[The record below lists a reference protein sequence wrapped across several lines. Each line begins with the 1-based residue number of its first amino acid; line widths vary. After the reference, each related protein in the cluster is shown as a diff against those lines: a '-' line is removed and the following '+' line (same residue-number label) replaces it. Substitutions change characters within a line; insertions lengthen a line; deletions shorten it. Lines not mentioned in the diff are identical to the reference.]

1 MVKAGARFL
10 KRRGKIFFIAGQYI
24 IMLFGSSGIR
34 TKFDRTLLDTALKIG
49 SALASKSSDIIVGM
63 DTRTTSPLLTHL
75 VVSGILG
82 SGGTAYL
89 AGVVPTP
96 TLAFSTRIVQAGCMV
111 TASHN
116 PEEYNGLK
124 LFNPDGSSFT
134 RPQQLEMEE
143 MLKTQYWTD
152 WQHQGKEVET
162 DTLTL
167 HKNAIL
173 DNVHLGRGI
182 EVIVDC
188 GNGAGCNLTPS
199 LLTEA
204 GAKPICI
211 NCNPSGYF
219 ARPSEPLEEHLGYI
233 GKMVKNTG
241 ASCAVVHDGDA
252 DRMMAFDNRG
262 RYIDG
267 DHLLMLFTKYLG
279 ARQVVT
285 TSDASMIIDEVADVQ
300 RTPVGDAYVSE
311 KLLEWGD
318 FGGEPSGAWI
328 FPHISYCPDG
338 PYAAAL
344 FCEIASEWDT
354 AHEIDS
360 MPSYP
365 ILRESFPD
373 EHAREKVSALGAT
386 SPTDGLR
393 NADEDGWYLIRASGT
408 EPKIRITAEGRTLR
422 KAKAML
428 AKGKERVM
436 QGKTA

>member
-1 MVKAGARFL
+1 M
-10 KRRGKIFFIAGQYI
+10 
-24 IMLFGSSGIR
+24 
-34 TKFDRTLLDTALKIG
+34 
-49 SALASKSSDIIVGM
+49 
-63 DTRTTSPLLTHL
+63 
-75 VVSGILG
+75 
-82 SGGTAYL
+82 
-89 AGVVPTP
+89 
-96 TLAFSTRIVQAGCMV
+96 
-111 TASHN
+111 
-116 PEEYNGLK
+116 
-124 LFNPDGSSFT
+124 
-134 RPQQLEMEE
+134 
-143 MLKTQYWTD
+143 
-152 WQHQGKEVET
+152 
-162 DTLTL
+162 
-167 HKNAIL
+167 
-173 DNVHLGRGI
+173 HLGRGI

-241 ASCAVVHDGDA
+241 ARCAVVHDGDA